1 MKWHRTQYT
10 GVVYRQNEKRKYQG
24 RPDRYFIIRYKLNG
38 VLKNE
43 PVGWSSYG
51 VTAVYASKIRGELT
65 QNIRMAQHP
74 QTLKEKREMEQ
85 AHREA
90 EIARQEAE
98 NLNRLTFDAVARKY
112 MEWSKKNKKSWK
124 DDVIRYNKHL
134 RPMLS
139 ELILKEITA
148 RHLDELKNQLTDKGL
163 APATIKHCLG
173 LVRQIFNKARAW
185 NLYDGRNPVEGFK
198 LPKLNNRR
206 IGFLSHEEADILL
219 KEIQVRSPMLH
230 DQTLL
235 SIHTGMRFGEIATL
249 KWDDIN
255 FENGV
260 IYILSSKGGES
271 RQVYITDEVKTML
284 EERKRQAGDDASNL
298 VFPDRNGKIQKSVS
312 DTFKRVINDLGW
324 NKKTAQLQKI
334 VFHSLRHTHASWLA
348 IQGTPLYTIK
358 ELMGHKSIVMT
369 EIYSH
374 LIPDQ
379 KIEAVKLL
387 AEKFSSDRKR
397 INNRN

>member
-1 MKWHRTQYT
+1 MKWHKTQYT

-38 VLKNE
+38 KLKNE
-43 PVGWSSYG
+43 SVGWLSNG
-51 VTAVYASKIRGELT
+51 ATAVFASRIRGKLI
-65 QNIRMAQHP
+65 QNILLGQHP

-85 AHREA
+85 AHCKA

-98 NLNRLTFDAVARKY
+98 ALNRLTFDAVATRY
-112 MEWSKKNKKSWK
+112 IVWSRKNKKSWK
-124 DDVIRYNKHL
+124 DDAIRYNKHL
-134 RPMLS
+134 RPILS
-139 ELILKEITA
+139 GLTLKEISA

-206 IGFLSHEEADILL
+206 IRFLTHEEADILL
-219 KEIQVRSPMLH
+219 KEIQARSPMLH
-230 DQTLL
+230 HQALL
-235 SIHTGMRFGEIATL
+235 SIHTGMRFGEIAAM
-249 KWDDIN
+249 KWNDID
-255 FENGV
+255 FENG
-260 IYILSSKGGES
+260 IIHILSPKNGES

-284 EERKRQAGDDASNL
+284 EKRKGQAGDNASNL

-312 DTFKRVINDLGW
+312 DTFDRVINDLSW
-324 NKKTAQLQKI
+324 NDNVAKLQRV
-334 VFHSLRHTHASWLA
+334 VFHSLRHTFASWLA

-358 ELMGHKSIVMT
+358 ELMGHKSITMT
-369 EIYSH
+369 ERYAH

-387 AEKFSSDRKR
+387 AEKFSNDRKKD
-397 INNRN
+397 

>member
-1 MKWHRTQYT
+1 MKWHKTQYT

-38 VLKNE
+38 KLKNE
-43 PVGWSSYG
+43 PVGWSSDG
-51 VTAVYASKIRGELT
+51 ATAVFASRIRGKLI
-65 QNIRMAQHP
+65 QNILLGQHP

-112 MEWSKKNKKSWK
+112 IGWSKQNKKSWK
-124 DDVIRYNKHL
+124 DDAIRYGKHL
-134 RPMLS
+134 RPILS
-139 ELILKEITA
+139 ELTLKEITV
-148 RHLDELKNQLTDKGL
+148 RHLDKIKNQLTDKGL
-163 APATIKHCLG
+163 APATIKHCLA

-185 NLYDGRNPVEGFK
+185 NLYDGSNPVEGFR

-206 IGFLSHEEADILL
+206 IRFLTHEEADILL

-230 DQTLL
+230 DQALL
-235 SIHTGMRFGEIATL
+235 SIHTGMRFGEIAAM
-249 KWDDIN
+249 KWNDID
-255 FENGV
+255 FENG
-260 IYILSSKGGES
+260 IIHILSPKSGES
-271 RQVYITDEVKTML
+271 RQVYITDEVKAML
-284 EERKRQAGDDASNL
+284 EERKMQAGDDASNL
-298 VFPDRNGKIQKSVS
+298 VFPDRHGKIQKSVS
-312 DTFKRVINDLGW
+312 DTFDRVINDLGW
-324 NKKTAQLQKI
+324 NENTAQLQKV
-334 VFHSLRHTHASWLA
+334 VFHTLRHTFASWLA

-369 EIYSH
+369 ERYAH
-374 LIPDQ
+374 LIPGQ

-387 AEKFSSDRKR
+387 AEKFSSDRKKD
-397 INNRN
+397 